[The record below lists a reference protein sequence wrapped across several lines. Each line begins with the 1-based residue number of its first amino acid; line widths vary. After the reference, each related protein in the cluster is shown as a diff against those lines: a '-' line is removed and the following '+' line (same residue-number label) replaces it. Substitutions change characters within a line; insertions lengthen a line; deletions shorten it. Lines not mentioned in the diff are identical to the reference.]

1 MDRAAEGTAGG
12 SACTWAPT
20 RKRMEEPVSIDTV
33 VLDLDGTLVD
43 SVYVHVTCWKSAL
56 ADVGV
61 EVSSYRI
68 HRAIGMGGDR
78 LVTEVAG
85 PAVEHALGDTV
96 RSLHARHFNE
106 RFGLVTAL
114 DGASELL
121 ENLRERGLKP
131 VLASSGDAAMTD
143 QLLELIQDSSALLER
158 ISGDETEQSKPA
170 PELVEVALSSVGA
183 EGALVVGDTVWDVEA
198 AAKAGVPCV
207 GLLSGGLCEAD
218 LRAAGAVAVFGT
230 PRDLL
235 ENLDKALE
243 SAGHG
248 TGS

>member
-1 MDRAAEGTAGG
+1 MT
-12 SACTWAPT
+12 
-20 RKRMEEPVSIDTV
+20 IDTV

-43 SVYVHVTCWKSAL
+43 SVYVHVTSWKSAFV
-56 ADVGV
+56 DVGV
-61 EVSSYRI
+61 EVPSYRI
-68 HRAIGMGGDR
+68 HKAIGIGGDR

-96 RSLHARHFNE
+96 RSLHARHFSE
-106 RFGLVTAL
+106 RLGLVTAL

-121 ENLRERGLKP
+121 TNLRERGLKP
-131 VLASSGDAAMTD
+131 VLASSGDQEMTD
-143 QLLELIQDSSALLER
+143 QLLELIEDSSALLER

-183 EGALVVGDTVWDVEA
+183 ECALVVGDTVGDVEA

-207 GLLSGGLCEAD
+207 GVLSGGLSGVE
-218 LRAAGAVAVFGT
+218 LRSAGAVAVFAS

-235 ENLDKALE
+235 ENFDRALE
-243 SAGHG
+243 AAGSG
-248 TGS
+248 FGA

>member
-1 MDRAAEGTAGG
+1 
-12 SACTWAPT
+12 
-20 RKRMEEPVSIDTV
+20 VSIDTV

-43 SVYVHVTCWKSAL
+43 SVYVHVTCWKSAF

-61 EVSSYRI
+61 EVPSYRI

-96 RSLHARHFNE
+96 RAMHARHFSE
-106 RFGLVTAL
+106 RFGLINAL

-121 ENLRERGLKP
+121 EDLRKRGLKP
-131 VLASSGDAAMTD
+131 VLASSGDQQLTD
-143 QLLELIQDSSALLER
+143 QLLELIEDSSALLER
-158 ISGDETEQSKPA
+158 ISGDEAESSKPS
-170 PELVEVALSSVGA
+170 PELVEVALDTVDA
-183 EGALVVGDTVWDVEA
+183 AGALVVGDTVWDVEA

-207 GLLSGGLCEAD
+207 ALLSGGVSEAE
-218 LRAAGAVAVFGT
+218 LSAAGAVAVFAS

-235 ENLDKALE
+235 DNLDRALE
-243 SAGHG
+243 AAKS
-248 TGS
+248 GSGV

>member
-1 MDRAAEGTAGG
+1 M
-12 SACTWAPT
+12 
-20 RKRMEEPVSIDTV
+20 SIDTV

-61 EVSSYRI
+61 DVSSYRI

-96 RSLHARHFNE
+96 RSLHARHFDE

-121 ENLRERGLKP
+121 ENLRGRGLKP

-143 QLLELIQDSSALLER
+143 QLLELIEDSSALLER

-170 PELVEVALSSVGA
+170 PELVEVGA
-183 EGALVVGDTVWDVEA
+183 EQRGRRGRPRRRGHGVGRRGGGQGRRPLRRRSCPGGWA
-198 AAKAGVPCV
+198 RRS
-207 GLLSGGLCEAD
+207 SGP
-218 LRAAGAVAVFGT
+218 RARSPSSRR

-235 ENLDKALE
+235 ENLDRALE
-243 SAGHG
+243 AAGHG

>member
-1 MDRAAEGTAGG
+1 
-12 SACTWAPT
+12 
-20 RKRMEEPVSIDTV
+20 VSIDTV

-61 EVSSYRI
+61 EVPSYRI

-96 RSLHARHFNE
+96 RSLHARHLGE

-121 ENLRERGLKP
+121 ENLRERGLKT
-131 VLASSGDAAMTD
+131 VLASSGNQQLTD
-143 QLLELIQDSSALLER
+143 QLLGLIEDSGALLER
-158 ISGDETEQSKPA
+158 ISGDDAEESKPA
-170 PELVEVALSSVGA
+170 PELVEVALGSVGA

-207 GLLSGGLCEAD
+207 AVLSGGLSEAE
-218 LRAAGAVAVFGT
+218 LRAAGAVAVFAT

-235 ENLDKALE
+235 DNFDKALE
-243 SAGHG
+243 AAGEAP
-248 TGS
+248 TC

>member
-1 MDRAAEGTAGG
+1 
-12 SACTWAPT
+12 
-20 RKRMEEPVSIDTV
+20 VSIDTV

-43 SVYVHVTCWKSAL
+43 SVYIHVTCWKSAF

-61 EVSSYRI
+61 EVPSYRI

-96 RSLHARHFNE
+96 RAMHARHFSE
-106 RFGLVTAL
+106 RFGLITAL

-121 ENLRERGLKP
+121 EDLRRRGLKP
-131 VLASSGDAAMTD
+131 VLASSGNQQLTD
-143 QLLELIQDSSALLER
+143 QLLELIEDSSVLLER
-158 ISGDETEQSKPA
+158 ISGEEVEASKPA
-170 PELVEVALSSVGA
+170 PELVEVALETVDA
-183 EGALVVGDTVWDVEA
+183 AGALVVGDTVWDVEA

-207 GLLSGGLCEAD
+207 ALLSGGLSEVE
-218 LRAAGAVAVFGT
+218 LSTAGAVAVFAS

-235 ENLDKALE
+235 DNFDRALE
-243 SAGHG
+243 AAG
-248 TGS
+248 SVPCA

>member
-1 MDRAAEGTAGG
+1 
-12 SACTWAPT
+12 
-20 RKRMEEPVSIDTV
+20 MEEPVTIDTV

-61 EVSSYRI
+61 DVSSYRI
-68 HRAIGMGGDR
+68 HRAIGIGGDR

-96 RSLHARHFNE
+96 RSLHARHFYE

-121 ENLRERGLKP
+121 ENLRGRGLKT

-143 QLLELIQDSSALLER
+143 QLLELLEDSSALLER
-158 ISGDETEQSKPA
+158 ISGDEAEQSKPA

-183 EGALVVGDTVWDVEA
+183 EGALAIGDTVWDVEA

-207 GLLSGGLCEAD
+207 GLLTGGLGEAD

-243 SAGHG
+243 SAGQRQ
-248 TGS
+248 SS